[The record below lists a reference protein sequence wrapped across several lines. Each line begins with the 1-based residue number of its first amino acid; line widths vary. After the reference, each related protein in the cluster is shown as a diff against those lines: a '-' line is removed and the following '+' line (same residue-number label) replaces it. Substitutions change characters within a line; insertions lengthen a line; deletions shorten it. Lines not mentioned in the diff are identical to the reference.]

1 VGHRPG
7 WLTPVPGTER
17 SSKNGRARD
26 RPEELFDVTGA
37 LRPELRVLASTG
49 ERRISANPHANGGL
63 LLRDLDLPAFPDYAV
78 AVEKPGI
85 GTAEA
90 TRVLGTFLRDVI
102 ARNPDHFRIMG
113 PDETASNRLN
123 AVFEPTN
130 KVWMADTG
138 ATDEG
143 HSPSGRVMEVLS
155 EHLCQGWLEGYLLTG
170 RHGLFNC

>member
-1 VGHRPG
+1 
-7 WLTPVPGTER
+7 
-17 SSKNGRARD
+17 SKNGRARD

-63 LLRDLDLPAFPDYAV
+63 LLRDLDLPASADYAV
-78 AVEKPGI
+78 TVEKAGI

-102 ARNPDHFRIMG
+102 ARNPDLFRIMG
-113 PDETASNRLN
+113 PDEMASNRLN
-123 AVFEPTN
+123 KVFEATN
-130 KVWMADTG
+130 KVWMADIV

-143 HSPSGRVMEVLS
+143 HSPTAGS
-155 EHLCQGWLEGYLLTG
+155 
-170 RHGLFNC
+170 

>member
-1 VGHRPG
+1 
-7 WLTPVPGTER
+7 
-17 SSKNGRARD
+17 
-26 RPEELFDVTGA
+26 LFDVTGA
-37 LRPELRVLASTG
+37 LQPEMRVLAPTG

-123 AVFEPTN
+123 AVFEATN
-130 KVWMADTG
+130 KVGWPTPSPPMKPTPPAAG
-138 ATDEG
+138 SSKC
-143 HSPSGRVMEVLS
+143 SPSICARAGSRVI
-155 EHLCQGWLEGYLLTG
+155 Y
-170 RHGLFNC
+170 